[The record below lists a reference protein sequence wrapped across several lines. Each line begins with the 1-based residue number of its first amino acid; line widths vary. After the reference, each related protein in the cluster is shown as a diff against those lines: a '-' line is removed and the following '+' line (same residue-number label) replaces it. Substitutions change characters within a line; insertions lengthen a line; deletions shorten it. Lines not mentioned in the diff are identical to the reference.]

1 MKMFQ
6 KRDELGTSDMSTKLN
21 TTHQNQVSEV
31 GLSAQLFKVETKLK
45 IQFLGATLLWRQGVG
60 RNYFHCRWRRKTR
73 PLGYRSSQA
82 EGSQDLERVQSL
94 NFKPGGFDTFRQ
106 LSWFRFSGCK
116 MVENLSWHRAFAK
129 GVILSFDT
137 FSYILYIYPASCS
150 WYAGLKKKLQH
161 LMWSLPDNLQSWFIT
176 SESFIRINCVII
188 EGIS

>member
-1 MKMFQ
+1 MERGLQPQVFFFPNDELSVNIHAGANSAMKMFQ

-106 LSWFRFSGCK
+106 LS
-116 MVENLSWHRAFAK
+116 
-129 GVILSFDT
+129 
-137 FSYILYIYPASCS
+137 
-150 WYAGLKKKLQH
+150 
-161 LMWSLPDNLQSWFIT
+161 
-176 SESFIRINCVII
+176 
-188 EGIS
+188 

>member
-31 GLSAQLFKVETKLK
+31 GLIKLETKLK
-45 IQFLGATLLWRQGVG
+45 TTFLGETLLWRQGVG
-60 RNYFHCRWRRKTR
+60 RNYFYCRWRRKTR

-106 LSWFRFSGCK
+106 L
-116 MVENLSWHRAFAK
+116 L
-129 GVILSFDT
+129 
-137 FSYILYIYPASCS
+137 
-150 WYAGLKKKLQH
+150 
-161 LMWSLPDNLQSWFIT
+161 
-176 SESFIRINCVII
+176 
-188 EGIS
+188 